1 MVTRIEPQQAGQV
14 FIPAASIAAL
24 GVLLVAGLS
33 VLGIQD
39 RCDQWLA
46 QLVAQG
52 RVAAFPKSLPV
63 WAIWLATVGFA
74 FGTSVAILEVAG
86 TWRRLILWFTTLIL
100 VAAWAPVLGLAA
112 HVPAVSA
119 PFIAVLWS
127 GICALLYASQHRMAV
142 DEKPAPY
149 EDETR

>member
-52 RVAAFPKSLPV
+52 RVAA
-63 WAIWLATVGFA
+63 
-74 FGTSVAILEVAG
+74 SVAILEVAG